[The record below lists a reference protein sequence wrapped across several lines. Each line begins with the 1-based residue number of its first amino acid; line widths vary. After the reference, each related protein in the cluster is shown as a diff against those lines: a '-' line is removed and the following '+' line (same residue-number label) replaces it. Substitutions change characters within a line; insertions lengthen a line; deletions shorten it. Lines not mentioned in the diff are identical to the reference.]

1 MHAFTQLFVSRLQHF
16 TCLFGPLTPDGGLP
30 VRISDSSGQRCVIL
44 MLDPARLQ
52 DNRYCEEQAL
62 QARNSLAA

>member
-1 MHAFTQLFVSRLQHF
+1 MHAFTQLFVSRLQNL

-44 MLDPARLQ
+44 MLDTSRLQ
-52 DNRYCEEQAL
+52 DDRYCEEQAL
-62 QARNSLAA
+62 QVRNSLAT